1 MPFRGTGFIQP
12 LPMALL
18 TAATVA
24 TMLWI
29 VFTDDK
35 KKAKKTKDASRP
47 RSPRTM
53 MFPKVSFRDFANDSK
68 VYCEEE
74 DFEVIV
80 LEKWV
85 DKYDGPSS
93 AYSRTRFP
101 TESHDRPMIAESY
114 SPAARQHH
122 PRQPVRRPPVKF
134 DPVAVRRTSS
144 IFGDAGFFAS
154 TQAMGDF
161 YREKPATIVHRAD
174 SAEFMKRAAKDE
186 AGENSRHS
194 EEDEYVDAPGL
205 PLLLFHDARGVPMS
219 LGGDTFY
226 DGEDNEFY
234 DSEGLSLEKLEDILE
249 WLDEDDD
256 HPFFDALDV
265 PQSSFQGQL
274 GPVQELQRP
283 HVLLMA
289 VLISM
294 LNEYSVSACSLV
306 NLLLFSLGHSLG
318 GARKKVVSA
327 LEYCRFQYSFV
338 ISLGSILMFS
348 LLESIGGSVRSVV
361 SSHRYRSLQLVA
373 SRITHLLKR
382 PFLSRRSVL
391 LMAIMI
397 FVLNDYSVS
406 VSSFVSLLLLISL
419 GQSLGGARK
428 KVVSALEYCRFQ
440 YSFAISCGSIPM
452 YRLLES
458 LEGALRSVVSSH
470 RYRSLQLVASR
481 ITHLLKRPF
490 LSRRSVL
497 LMAILIFVLNDYSV
511 SVSSFVSLLLLISLG
526 QSLGGA
532 RKKVVSA
539 LEYCR
544 FQYSFAISCGSIPMY
559 RLLESLEGALRSVV
573 SSHRYRSLQLVASR
587 ITHLLKRPFLSR
599 RSVLLMA
606 ILIFV
611 LNEYSVSVS
620 SFVSLLLLISLGQSL
635 GGARKKVV
643 SALEYCRFQ
652 YSFAISHGSI
662 PMYRLLESLEGA
674 LRSVVSSPRYRSLN
688 PACCQQDHTSPEA
701 SIPALSTN

>member
-35 KKAKKTKDASRP
+35 KNEKKTKDASRP

-101 TESHDRPMIAESY
+101 TESHDRPMVAESY
-114 SPAARQHH
+114 SPAARQHR

-174 SAEFMKRAAKDE
+174 SAEFMKRTKDE
-186 AGENSRHS
+186 AGDNSRHS

-219 LGGDTFY
+219 LGRDTY

-234 DSEGLSLEKLEDILE
+234 DSEGLSLEKLEEILE

-265 PQSSFQGQL
+265 PHSSFQGQQL

-294 LNEYSVSACSLV
+294 LNEYSVSACSFV
-306 NLLLFSLGHSLG
+306 NLLLFSLGQSLG
-318 GARKKVVSA
+318 GARKTVVSA
-327 LEYCRFQYSFV
+327 LEYCRFQYSFA
-338 ISLGSILMFS
+338 ISLGSILMSS
-348 LLESIGGSVRSVV
+348 LLESIGGAMRSVV
-361 SSHRYRSLQLVA
+361 SPHRYRSLQLVA
-373 SRITHLLKR
+373 RKITQMLKRPFLSRRSVLLMAILISMLNEYSVSACSFVNLLLFSLGQSLGGARKTVVSALEYCRFQYSFAISLGSILMSSLLESIGGALRSVVSPHRYRSLQLVARRITHLLKR

-391 LMAIMI
+391 LMAILI

-406 VSSFVSLLLLISL
+406 ACSFANLLLFSL

-428 KVVSALEYCRFQ
+428 TVVSALEYCRFQ
-440 YSFAISCGSIPM
+440 YSFAISLGSILM
-452 YRLLES
+452 SSLLES
-458 LEGALRSVVSSH
+458 IGGALRSVVSPH
-470 RYRSLQLVASR
+470 RYRSLQLVARR

-532 RKKVVSA
+532 RKTVLSA

-544 FQYSFAISCGSIPMY
+544 FQYSFAISRGSISMY

-573 SSHRYRSLQLVASR
+573 SSHRYRSLQLVARR
-587 ITHLLKRPFLSR
+587 ITHLLKRPFR
-599 RSVLLMA
+599 R
-606 ILIFV
+606 
-611 LNEYSVSVS
+611 
-620 SFVSLLLLISLGQSL
+620 
-635 GGARKKVV
+635 
-643 SALEYCRFQ
+643 
-652 YSFAISHGSI
+652 
-662 PMYRLLESLEGA
+662 
-674 LRSVVSSPRYRSLN
+674 
-688 PACCQQDHTSPEA
+688 
-701 SIPALSTN
+701 

>member
-18 TAATVA
+18 AAATVA

-93 AYSRTRFP
+93 AYCRFP
-101 TESHDRPMIAESY
+101 TESLVRTTVAESY
-114 SPAARQHH
+114 RPAARQHRPRH
-122 PRQPVRRPPVKF
+122 PDRRPPMKF
-134 DPVAVRRTSS
+134 DPIATRSS
-144 IFGDAGFFAS
+144 IFGGDAGFFAS

-174 SAEFMKRAAKDE
+174 SAEFMKRAAKYE

-205 PLLLFHDARGVPMS
+205 PLPLFHDARGVPMS

-226 DGEDNEFY
+226 DGEDNELY
-234 DSEGLSLEKLEDILE
+234 DSEGLSLEKLEEILE

-265 PQSSFQGQL
+265 PHFSFQGQQL

-294 LNEYSVSACSLV
+294 LNDYSFSACSFV
-306 NLLLFSLGHSLG
+306 NLLLFSLGQSLG
-318 GARKKVVSA
+318 GARKTVVSA
-327 LEYCRFQYSFV
+327 LEYCGFQYSFA

-348 LLESIGGSVRSVV
+348 LLESIG
-361 SSHRYRSLQLVA
+361 
-373 SRITHLLKR
+373 
-382 PFLSRRSVL
+382 
-391 LMAIMI
+391 
-397 FVLNDYSVS
+397 
-406 VSSFVSLLLLISL
+406 
-419 GQSLGGARK
+419 
-428 KVVSALEYCRFQ
+428 
-440 YSFAISCGSIPM
+440 
-452 YRLLES
+452 
-458 LEGALRSVVSSH
+458 GALRSVVSSH

-481 ITHLLKRPF
+481 ITQMLKRPF
-490 LSRRSVL
+490 LSRRSVLLMAILIFVLNDYSVSVSSFVSLLLISLGQSLGGARKKVVSALEFCRFQYSFAISRSSILIYRLLESLGGAMRSVVSSHRYRSLQLVASRITQMLKRPFLSSRSVL

-539 LEYCR
+539 LEFCR
-544 FQYSFAISCGSIPMY
+544 FQYSFAISRGSIIMFS
-559 RLLESLEGALRSVV
+559 LLESIGGAMRSVV

-587 ITHLLKRPFLSR
+587 ITHLLKRPFR
-599 RSVLLMA
+599 R
-606 ILIFV
+606 
-611 LNEYSVSVS
+611 
-620 SFVSLLLLISLGQSL
+620 
-635 GGARKKVV
+635 
-643 SALEYCRFQ
+643 
-652 YSFAISHGSI
+652 
-662 PMYRLLESLEGA
+662 
-674 LRSVVSSPRYRSLN
+674 
-688 PACCQQDHTSPEA
+688 
-701 SIPALSTN
+701 

>member
-18 TAATVA
+18 TAATAA

-35 KKAKKTKDASRP
+35 KNEKKTKDASRP

-101 TESHDRPMIAESY
+101 TESHDRPMVAESY
-114 SPAARQHH
+114 SPAARQHR

-134 DPVAVRRTSS
+134 DPVAVRSTSS

-186 AGENSRHS
+186 AGDNSRHS

-226 DGEDNEFY
+226 DGEDNELY
-234 DSEGLSLEKLEDILE
+234 DSEGLSLEKLEEILE

-265 PQSSFQGQL
+265 PHSSFQGQQL

-294 LNEYSVSACSLV
+294 LNEYSVSACSFV
-306 NLLLFSLGHSLG
+306 NLLLF
-318 GARKKVVSA
+318 
-327 LEYCRFQYSFV
+327 
-338 ISLGSILMFS
+338 
-348 LLESIGGSVRSVV
+348 
-361 SSHRYRSLQLVA
+361 
-373 SRITHLLKR
+373 
-382 PFLSRRSVL
+382 
-391 LMAIMI
+391 
-397 FVLNDYSVS
+397 
-406 VSSFVSLLLLISL
+406 SL

-428 KVVSALEYCRFQ
+428 TVVSALEYCRFQ
-440 YSFAISCGSIPM
+440 YSFAISLGSILM
-452 YRLLES
+452 SSLLES
-458 LEGALRSVVSSH
+458 IGGALRSVVSPH
-470 RYRSLQLVASR
+470 RYRSLQLVARR

-544 FQYSFAISCGSIPMY
+544 FQYSFAISRGSITMY

-573 SSHRYRSLQLVASR
+573 SSHRYRSLQLVARR
-587 ITHLLKRPFLSR
+587 ITQMLKRPFR
-599 RSVLLMA
+599 R
-606 ILIFV
+606 
-611 LNEYSVSVS
+611 
-620 SFVSLLLLISLGQSL
+620 
-635 GGARKKVV
+635 
-643 SALEYCRFQ
+643 
-652 YSFAISHGSI
+652 
-662 PMYRLLESLEGA
+662 
-674 LRSVVSSPRYRSLN
+674 
-688 PACCQQDHTSPEA
+688 
-701 SIPALSTN
+701 

>member
-18 TAATVA
+18 TAVTVA

-35 KKAKKTKDASRP
+35 KKAKKTKDVSRP

-114 SPAARQHH
+114 SPAARQHR
-122 PRQPVRRPPVKF
+122 PDQPDRRPPMKF
-134 DPVAVRRTSS
+134 DPVATRSS

-174 SAEFMKRAAKDE
+174 SAEFLKRTKGE
-186 AGENSRHS
+186 AGDNSRHS
-194 EEDEYVDAPGL
+194 EEEEYVDTPGL
-205 PLLLFHDARGVPMS
+205 PLPLFHDARGVPMS

-226 DGEDNEFY
+226 DGEDT
-234 DSEGLSLEKLEDILE
+234 LE
-249 WLDEDDD
+249 
-256 HPFFDALDV
+256 
-265 PQSSFQGQL
+265 
-274 GPVQELQRP
+274 
-283 HVLLMA
+283 
-289 VLISM
+289 
-294 LNEYSVSACSLV
+294 
-306 NLLLFSLGHSLG
+306 
-318 GARKKVVSA
+318 
-327 LEYCRFQYSFV
+327 
-338 ISLGSILMFS
+338 
-348 LLESIGGSVRSVV
+348 ESIGGSVRSVV

-373 SRITHLLKR
+373 SRITQMLKR

-391 LMAIMI
+391 LMAILI

-428 KVVSALEYCRFQ
+428 KVVSALEFCRFQ
-440 YSFAISCGSIPM
+440 YSFAISRSSILI

-458 LEGALRSVVSSH
+458 IGGAMRSVVSSH

-481 ITHLLKRPF
+481 ITQMLKRPF

-544 FQYSFAISCGSIPMY
+544 FQYSFAISRGSIPMY
-559 RLLESLEGALRSVV
+559 RLLESLEGAMRSVV
-573 SSHRYRSLQLVASR
+573 SSHRYRSL
-587 ITHLLKRPFLSR
+587 H
-599 RSVLLMA
+599 
-606 ILIFV
+606 
-611 LNEYSVSVS
+611 
-620 SFVSLLLLISLGQSL
+620 
-635 GGARKKVV
+635 
-643 SALEYCRFQ
+643 
-652 YSFAISHGSI
+652 
-662 PMYRLLESLEGA
+662 
-674 LRSVVSSPRYRSLN
+674 
-688 PACCQQDHTSPEA
+688 PACCQQDHTDAET
-701 SIPALSTN
+701 SIPALSTNLSPVN